1 VRELAAVRVALAR
14 LPRPILTVLTVVSVS
29 RQALQEHPCLE
40 QAVVAVRL
48 TPVPLPGLGV
58 MAAAVIAAY
67 QVPPALKTVL
77 RVQQTQVV
85 AAVVVMDT

>member
-1 VRELAAVRVALAR
+1 
-14 LPRPILTVLTVVSVS
+14 
-29 RQALQEHPCLE
+29 
-40 QAVVAVRL
+40 
-48 TPVPLPGLGV
+48 